1 MKKNKHIP
9 IDILVIGTIINSIV
23 ISLLIKLYQ
32 SSKLCD
38 LDPEC
43 MDESGMLYMV
53 YYVLLIVGTVILIFG
68 VIKTIKAFLRK
79 EK

>member
-1 MKKNKHIP
+1 MKKNKHTP
-9 IDILVIGTIINSIV
+9 IAILVIGTIINSIV